1 MHRGKSNLKLHYFHA
16 LRKSQNSGKR
26 SKNYW
31 LILSFSI
38 LELRDSGKLLY
49 WSYNMWV
56 LETKENRIEFISQE
70 RSQCVPPTERKRTC
84 TNKIIRLLFKSNIFY
99 FHIIITITW
108 YVNSRLL
115 STLKRC
121 NIKVVQYEI
130 ISSLD
135 SWEYI
140 RYDAVI
146 FAEAR
151 SSILSYLILRCIW
164 KLSSTWKSVNLRL
177 HLPPSSCPVQ
187 QQQWRYEIEKNK
199 YVKRGTRFGQAT
211 TKMLI
216 LISCNCYFNIYFET
230 RFH

>member
-121 NIKVVQYEI
+121 NIKVVRYEI

-164 KLSSTWKSVNLRL
+164 KLSNNWKKRESTT
-177 HLPPSSCPVQ
+177 PSSPFLLPRPTTTTTLWKRKKQ
-187 QQQWRYEIEKNK
+187 IRKKRNK
-199 YVKRGTRFGQAT
+199 IWTGDHENVDLDQ
-211 TKMLI
+211 L
-216 LISCNCYFNIYFET
+216 
-230 RFH
+230 

>member
-1 MHRGKSNLKLHYFHA
+1 M
-16 LRKSQNSGKR
+16 
-26 SKNYW
+26 
-31 LILSFSI
+31 
-38 LELRDSGKLLY
+38 
-49 WSYNMWV
+49 
-56 LETKENRIEFISQE
+56 
-70 RSQCVPPTERKRTC
+70 
-84 TNKIIRLLFKSNIFY
+84 
-99 FHIIITITW
+99 
-108 YVNSRLL
+108 L
-115 STLKRC
+115 STLKSC
-121 NIKVVQYEI
+121 NIKVVRYEI

-187 QQQWRYEIEKNK
+187 QQQRRYEREKNK

-230 RFH
+230 RFHLLVFEWKLFSIWIMCSLFTPLSRRCFVYSLSA